1 LGIGIAKI
9 KPMDR
14 KLLHQGNPIG
24 IERLLRI
31 FRGIKNMKKEEG
43 FTLIEL
49 MVVIGIIGILAT
61 IAIAQFSGYVTW
73 TYDKVVKEDLRNA
86 YNASVGYFNDD
97 PNGSITPSILK
108 AYGYT
113 RTPQVNLLI
122 LNDTLPGLLMVASFD
137 SPGSKTYVV
146 DVNGNITPASTPVKW
161 SASIG
166 GLGGNSGLAV
176 AQESNPPVSQN
187 DHQENNTETPLD
199 LRMANSI
206 ARDELQRAYDAAF
219 VYFANYPE
227 GTVTI
232 DILRGYGYTPNMNVN
247 LVIANGTLQG
257 LLMVATSKGSGSRI
271 LRIDR
276 MGRISL

>member
-1 LGIGIAKI
+1 MNK
-9 KPMDR
+9 MM
-14 KLLHQGNPIG
+14 
-24 IERLLRI
+24 E
-31 FRGIKNMKKEEG
+31 KEKG

-49 MVVIGIIGILAT
+49 MVVIGIIGILAI
-61 IAIAQFSGYVTW
+61 IANAQFSGYVTW

-113 RTPQVNLLI
+113 RTPRVNLLI
-122 LNDTLPGLLMVASFD
+122 LNDTLPGLLMIAFFD

-146 DVNGNITPASTPVKW
+146 DVSGNFTPASTPVKW
-161 SASIG
+161 SASIV

-176 AQESNPPVSQN
+176 AQESNNPVSQN
-187 DHQENNTETPLD
+187 DHQEYNPERPLD
-199 LRMANSI
+199 LRIANSI
-206 ARDELQRAYDAAF
+206 ARDELQRAYHAAF
-219 VYFANYPE
+219 AYFANYRE

-232 DILRGYGYTPNMNVN
+232 DILQGYGYTPNMNVN
-247 LVIANGTLQG
+247 MIIADGTLRG
-257 LLMVATSKGSGSRI
+257 FLMVASSKVSGSRI

-276 MGRISL
+276 LGRISP